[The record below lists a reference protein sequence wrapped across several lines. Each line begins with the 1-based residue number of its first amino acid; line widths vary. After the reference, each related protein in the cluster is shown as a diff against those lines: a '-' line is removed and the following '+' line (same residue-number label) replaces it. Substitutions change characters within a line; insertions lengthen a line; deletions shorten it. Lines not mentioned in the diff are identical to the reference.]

1 MQYSNDMDSTFTSP
15 SGRVSISDAKQEAV
29 CRANIFSA
37 PDSSYG
43 SQYKDHFFAQY
54 KLYVDSV
61 NYTSELKLKIN
72 SYFLTINTAL
82 ITAVGLINAKQS
94 LNPFVW
100 HFLIP
105 LAGVLISCI
114 WWGIIY
120 SYKQRVIVKL
130 RIIHCLEEILPLAL
144 FKTEWDLMNL
154 DHNTPLKKFFFQ
166 IDVFI
171 PFIFIVSYLFF
182 VLIV

>member
-1 MQYSNDMDSTFTSP
+1 MDSTHVNDTK
-15 SGRVSISDAKQEAV
+15 RVPISEAAREAI
-29 CRANIFSA
+29 CRANIFGEA
-37 PDSSYG
+37 DSVYG
-43 SQYKDHFFAQY
+43 PQYKEHFFNQY

-82 ITAVGLINAKQS
+82 ITAVGLINAKQT

-105 LAGVLISCI
+105 LAGVLISLI
-114 WWGIIY
+114 WWGVIY
-120 SYKQRVIVKL
+120 SYKQRVVVKL
-130 RIIHCLEEILPLAL
+130 RIIHCLEEALPLAL
-144 FKTEWDLMNL
+144 FKTEWELMNQ
-154 DHNTPLKKFFFQ
+154 DHSTAIKKFFFQ

-171 PFIFIVSYLFF
+171 PFVFIVSYLFF
-182 VLIV
+182 ILIV